1 MASGTRA
8 AGITEAG
15 TTGPNSSG
23 PRALDRLTRT
33 RAVRRPLLRLACFV
47 AVLFLAFAAG
57 GFPALAQTFPA
68 LTGRVVDAAELLDPA
83 AEAALTQ
90 KLAAFEAK
98 SSDQIVVATIP
109 DLQGYD
115 IADYA
120 NRLAR
125 QWAIGQKKQDN
136 GVLLLVARD
145 DHKVRIEVG
154 YGLEGTLTDALSQ
167 LIIQNDILPAFKSGD
182 FPGGI
187 QKGVDGILQVLSGD
201 AAEMQARAEKN
212 GQWSGGDVAN
222 WLFPILFFGIWMLV
236 AGTAMASRMARLRG
250 TKVGP
255 NRYRWL
261 GIVWTLDQIS
271 RSGRRGGFGG
281 GLGGGGFG
289 GGSGGGF
296 SGGGGSF
303 GGGGSSGSW

>member
-1 MASGTRA
+1 MVVLALA
-8 AGITEAG
+8 AG
-15 TTGPNSSG
+15 
-23 PRALDRLTRT
+23 
-33 RAVRRPLLRLACFV
+33 PLPV
-47 AVLFLAFAAG
+47 
-57 GFPALAQTFPA
+57 LAQTFPT
-68 LTGRVVDAAELLDPA
+68 LSGRVVDEAGLLDPA

-90 KLAAFEAK
+90 KLAAFEQT
-98 SSDQIVVATIP
+98 SSDQVVVATIP

-125 QWAIGQKKQDN
+125 QWAIGQKKEDN
-136 GVLLLVARD
+136 GVVLLVARD
-145 DHKVRIEVG
+145 DRKVRIEVG
-154 YGLEGTLTDALSQ
+154 YGLEGTLTDALTQ
-167 LIIQNDILPAFKSGD
+167 LIIQNDILPAFKAGD

-187 QKGVDGILQVLSGD
+187 DKGVDGILQFLSGN
-201 AAEMQARAEKN
+201 AAEMQTRADRN
-212 GQWSGGDVAN
+212 SQWSGGDVAD
-222 WLFPILFFGIWMLV
+222 WLFPVLFFGIWILV
-236 AGTAMASRMARLRG
+236 AGMAMASRMARLRG

-271 RSGRRGGFGG
+271 RSGGGGGF
-281 GLGGGGFG
+281 GGGGFG